1 MDKYFMLLKPLPF
14 HNKGTINT
22 KRFWINSLVT
32 DEEGFEKLIK
42 QGWFK

>member
-1 MDKYFMLLKPLPF
+1 MNKLIMLLRPLPF
-14 HNKGTINT
+14 YYKGTINT

-32 DEEGFEKLIK
+32 DEEGFDKLIK